1 VKRLALLAALA
12 PLLGAGAVAQEA
24 QTPEAP
30 ARVTPKRPQLH
41 LEAPGNLP
49 LAARDALALRM
60 ANHASD
66 LEWLL
71 AATLTLNHELAEQ
84 SAMEIANTP
93 RFGRPLPGDLQSLN
107 ALLPKRFF
115 ELQDQLAQRARA
127 VAQAAR
133 THDDRALA
141 HAMGRMTETCVQ
153 CHSVYLHGKS
163 SEPPGAADDATPA
176 GTQ

>member
-1 VKRLALLAALA
+1 MTRPLALAALA
-12 PLLGAGAVAQEA
+12 ALLSVSAAGQP
-24 QTPEAP
+24 PEAP
-30 ARVTPKRPQLH
+30 SQVTPQRPAPH

-49 LAARDALALRM
+49 LAARNALALRM
-60 ANHASD
+60 ANHAND

-71 AATLTLNHELAEQ
+71 AAALTLNHALAEQ
-84 SAMEIANTP
+84 AATEIASTP

-127 VAQAAR
+127 VAKAAR

-141 HAMGRMTETCVQ
+141 AAMGRMTSTCIE
-153 CHSVYLHGKS
+153 CHSVYLHGTKEDPPN
-163 SEPPGAADDATPA
+163 SEDDETPA
-176 GTQ
+176 PPQ